1 MQKNY
6 ERNPEQA
13 NYIKQKLM
21 KRYPE
26 IFEKYEIKDIS
37 EIQVCNLAEF
47 LIKEHPEKYDRTDGT
62 RMDYENDE
70 NLKKIFAIIDHQK
83 NRAIMINTNPEGQ
96 IEEGEFGEYEFG
108 EENDSKKPQFY
119 LTNEDLK
126 QRIQK
131 QLEESIEKYA
141 KDIYSPQEIK
151 EMTEDMLPKN
161 LDDME
166 KLATKGDRE
175 ISEKAER
182 LVKIEKPDQIN
193 RKNGKSKAERN
204 ELENAS
210 KVTIGQENDGQAD
223 RNEVPEDVQKACR
236 KLNITHIKSYFY
248 VEAAQLEEKIDG
260 TRVDK
265 NGSKVLMLEVEDS
278 ANVGGPNK
286 YYGMQDERMAL
297 YGTANSEVRNVTGNV
312 TQMGKVVKPLKLES
326 PEYIEYEDSEGL
338 VIREQIDEKSDL
350 SVQEINR
357 YREEMEDILEK
368 YSQNIY
374 MIKSSNLS
382 PEKKVEEIQK
392 IDDWCDKETTKS
404 AVKYD
409 ISKADDKNID
419 QATDEH
425 TEDMQEI
432 VMEDQEIE

>member
-1 MQKNY
+1 M
-6 ERNPEQA
+6 
-13 NYIKQKLM
+13 
-21 KRYPE
+21 
-26 IFEKYEIKDIS
+26 
-37 EIQVCNLAEF
+37 CNLADF
-47 LIKEHPEKYDRTDGT
+47 LIKEHPEKYDKTAGT

-70 NLKKIFAIIDHQK
+70 NLKRIFAIVDHQK

-96 IEEGEFGEYEFG
+96 IEEGEFGKYEFG
-108 EENDSKKPQFY
+108 EASGSKKPQFY

-131 QLEESIEKYA
+131 QLEESIKKYA
-141 KDIYSPQEIK
+141 KDIYSAQEIK
-151 EMTEDMLPKN
+151 EMTEDMMPKT

-182 LVKIEKPDQIN
+182 LVKVEKPDEIN

-204 ELENAS
+204 EIENAG
-210 KVTIGQENDGQAD
+210 KVTIGQENDGQAEK
-223 RNEVPEDVQKACR
+223 NEVPDDVQKACR
-236 KLNITHIKSYFY
+236 KLNIMHIKSYFY

-265 NGSKVLMLEVEDS
+265 NGSKVLMIEVEDS

-297 YGTANSEVRNVTGNV
+297 YGTANSEVRKVTGNV

-326 PEYIEYEDSEGL
+326 PEHIEYEDSEGL

-350 SVQEINR
+350 SVQEINH

-374 MIKSSNLS
+374 MIKSSDLS
-382 PEKKVEEIQK
+382 PEEKVKEIQR
-392 IDDWCDKETTKS
+392 IDDKCDKDTTKS
-404 AVKYD
+404 ALSHG
-409 ISKADDKNID
+409 IGRIDDENID
-419 QATDEH
+419 QVTDKH
-425 TEDMQEI
+425 TEDMQED
-432 VMEDQEIE
+432 VMEDEKIR

>member
-1 MQKNY
+1 M
-6 ERNPEQA
+6 R
-13 NYIKQKLM
+13 
-21 KRYPE
+21 R
-26 IFEKYEIKDIS
+26 
-37 EIQVCNLAEF
+37 
-47 LIKEHPEKYDRTDGT
+47 
-62 RMDYENDE
+62 
-70 NLKKIFAIIDHQK
+70 
-83 NRAIMINTNPEGQ
+83 TNPEGQ
-96 IEEGEFGEYEFG
+96 IEEGEFGKYEFG
-108 EENDSKKPQFY
+108 EPNGSKKPQFY

-141 KDIYSPQEIK
+141 KDIYSSKEIK
-151 EMTEDMLPKN
+151 EMTEDMMPKN

-182 LVKIEKPDQIN
+182 LVKFEKPDEIN
-193 RKNGKSKAERN
+193 EKNGKSKAERN
-204 ELENAS
+204 EIENAN

-223 RNEVPEDVQKACR
+223 KNEVPEDVQKACR

-286 YYGMQDERMAL
+286 YYGMQDDRMAL

-350 SVQEINR
+350 SVQEINY
-357 YREEMEDILEK
+357 YRGEMEDILEK

-382 PEKKVEEIQK
+382 PQEKVKEVQK
-392 IDDWCDKETTKS
+392 IDDWCDRETTNS
-404 AVKYD
+404 AREHN
-409 ISKADDKNID
+409 ISVFDDKNID
-419 QATDEH
+419 EETDKNTLEV
-425 TEDMQEI
+425 QEEI
-432 VMEDQEIE
+432 MEGQEIE

>member
-1 MQKNY
+1 M
-6 ERNPEQA
+6 
-13 NYIKQKLM
+13 
-21 KRYPE
+21 
-26 IFEKYEIKDIS
+26 
-37 EIQVCNLAEF
+37 CNLADF
-47 LIKEHPEKYDRTDGT
+47 LIKEHPEKYDKTAGT

-70 NLKKIFAIIDHQK
+70 NLKRIFAIVDHQK

-96 IEEGEFGEYEFG
+96 IEEGEFGKYEFG
-108 EENDSKKPQFY
+108 EASGSKKPQFY

-131 QLEESIEKYA
+131 QLEESIKKYA
-141 KDIYSPQEIK
+141 KDIYSAQEIK
-151 EMTEDMLPKN
+151 EMTEDMMPKT

-182 LVKIEKPDQIN
+182 LVKVEKPDEIN

-204 ELENAS
+204 EIENAG
-210 KVTIGQENDGQAD
+210 KVTIGQENDGQAEK
-223 RNEVPEDVQKACR
+223 NEVPDDVQKACR
-236 KLNITHIKSYFY
+236 KLNIMHIKSYFY

-265 NGSKVLMLEVEDS
+265 NGSKVLMIEVEDS

-297 YGTANSEVRNVTGNV
+297 YGTANSEDRKVTGNV

-350 SVQEINR
+350 SVQEINH

-374 MIKSSNLS
+374 MIKSSDLS
-382 PEKKVEEIQK
+382 PEEKVKEIQR
-392 IDDWCDKETTKS
+392 IDDKCDKDTTKS
-404 AVKYD
+404 ALSHG
-409 ISKADDKNID
+409 IGRTDDENID
-419 QATDEH
+419 QVTDKH
-425 TEDMQEI
+425 TEDMQED
-432 VMEDQEIE
+432 VMEDEKIR

>member
-1 MQKNY
+1 MLKEDSNY
-6 ERNPEQA
+6 EKNRS
-13 NYIKQKLM
+13 I
-21 KRYPE
+21 
-26 IFEKYEIKDIS
+26 
-37 EIQVCNLAEF
+37 
-47 LIKEHPEKYDRTDGT
+47 
-62 RMDYENDE
+62 YENDE
-70 NLKKIFAIIDHQK
+70 NLKRIFAVIDSQK
-83 NRAIMINTNPEGQ
+83 NSVIMINTNQEGQ
-96 IEEGEFGEYEFG
+96 IEEGEFGTY
-108 EENDSKKPQFY
+108 DLQKHQFK
-119 LTNEDLK
+119 LTNEQIK

-131 QLEESIEKYA
+131 QLKTSIEKYA
-141 KDIYSPQEIK
+141 KDVYSSKEIK
-151 EMTEDMLPKN
+151 EMMEDMMPKT

-182 LVKIEKPDQIN
+182 LVKVEKPDEIN
-193 RKNGKSKAERN
+193 KKNGKSKAERA
-204 ELENAS
+204 ELENAD
-210 KVTIGQENDGQAD
+210 KVTIGQEKDGQAD
-223 RNEVPEDVQKACR
+223 KNEVPDDVQKACR

-278 ANVGGPNK
+278 ANVGGPNQ
-286 YYGMQDERMAL
+286 YYGMQDDRMAL
-297 YGTANSEVRNVTGNV
+297 YGTANSEVRDVTGNV

-350 SVQEINR
+350 SVQEINY

-392 IDDWCDKETTKS
+392 IDDWCDKETTDS
-404 AVKYD
+404 AIKYN
-409 ISKADDKNID
+409 ISRTDDKNID
-419 QATDEH
+419 QVTDEH
-425 TEDMQEI
+425 TEDMQDEI
-432 VMEDQEIE
+432 IEERE

>member
-1 MQKNY
+1 
-6 ERNPEQA
+6 
-13 NYIKQKLM
+13 
-21 KRYPE
+21 
-26 IFEKYEIKDIS
+26 
-37 EIQVCNLAEF
+37 
-47 LIKEHPEKYDRTDGT
+47 
-62 RMDYENDE
+62 MDYENDE
-70 NLKKIFAIIDHQK
+70 NLKRIFAVIDNQK
-83 NRAIMINTNPEGQ
+83 NSVIMINTNQEGQ
-96 IEEGEFGEYEFG
+96 IEEGEFGTY
-108 EENDSKKPQFY
+108 DLQKHQFK
-119 LTNEDLK
+119 LTNEQIK

-131 QLEESIEKYA
+131 QLKTSIEKYA
-141 KDIYSPQEIK
+141 KDVYSSKEIK
-151 EMTEDMLPKN
+151 EMMEDMMPKT

-182 LVKIEKPDQIN
+182 LVKVEKPDEIN
-193 RKNGKSKAERN
+193 KKNGKSKAERA
-204 ELENAS
+204 ELENAD
-210 KVTIGQENDGQAD
+210 KVTIGQEKDGQAD
-223 RNEVPEDVQKACR
+223 KNEVPDDVQKACR

-286 YYGMQDERMAL
+286 YYGMQDDRMAL
-297 YGTANSEVRNVTGNV
+297 YGTANSEVRDVTGNV

-350 SVQEINR
+350 SVQEINY

-392 IDDWCDKETTKS
+392 IDDWCDKETTDS
-404 AVKYD
+404 AIKYN
-409 ISKADDKNID
+409 ISRTDDKNID
-419 QATDEH
+419 QVTDKH
-425 TEDMQEI
+425 TEEMQDEI
-432 VMEDQEIE
+432 IEERE

>member
-1 MQKNY
+1 M
-6 ERNPEQA
+6 
-13 NYIKQKLM
+13 
-21 KRYPE
+21 
-26 IFEKYEIKDIS
+26 
-37 EIQVCNLAEF
+37 CNLPDF
-47 LIKEHPEKYDRTDGT
+47 LIKEHPEKYDKTAGT

-70 NLKKIFAIIDHQK
+70 NLKRIFAIVDHQK

-96 IEEGEFGEYEFG
+96 IEEGEFGKYEFG
-108 EENDSKKPQFY
+108 EPNGSKKPQFY

-131 QLEESIEKYA
+131 QLEESIKKYA

-151 EMTEDMLPKN
+151 EMTEDMMPKT

-182 LVKIEKPDQIN
+182 LVKVEKPDEIN

-204 ELENAS
+204 EIENAG
-210 KVTIGQENDGQAD
+210 KVTIGQENDGQAEK
-223 RNEVPEDVQKACR
+223 NEVPDDVQKACR
-236 KLNITHIKSYFY
+236 KLNIMHIKSYFY

-265 NGSKVLMLEVEDS
+265 NGSKVLMIEVEDS

-297 YGTANSEVRNVTGNV
+297 YGTANSEVRKVTGNV

-350 SVQEINR
+350 SVQEINH

-374 MIKSSNLS
+374 MIKSSDLS
-382 PEKKVEEIQK
+382 PEEKVKEIQR
-392 IDDWCDKETTKS
+392 IDDKCDKDTTKS
-404 AVKYD
+404 ALSHG
-409 ISKADDKNID
+409 IGRIDDENID
-419 QATDEH
+419 QVTDKH
-425 TEDMQEI
+425 TEDMQED
-432 VMEDQEIE
+432 VMEDEKIR

>member
-1 MQKNY
+1 M
-6 ERNPEQA
+6 
-13 NYIKQKLM
+13 
-21 KRYPE
+21 
-26 IFEKYEIKDIS
+26 
-37 EIQVCNLAEF
+37 CNLADF
-47 LIKEHPEKYDRTDGT
+47 LIKEHPEKYDKTAGT

-70 NLKKIFAIIDHQK
+70 NLKRIFAIIDNQK
-83 NRAIMINTNPEGQ
+83 NSAILVNTNQEGQ
-96 IEEGEFGEYEFG
+96 IEEGEFGKYEFG
-108 EENDSKKPQFY
+108 EANGSKKPQFY

-141 KDIYSPQEIK
+141 KDIYSSKEIK
-151 EMTEDMLPKN
+151 EMTEDMMPKT

-182 LVKIEKPDQIN
+182 LVKVEKPDEIN

-204 ELENAS
+204 EIENAN

-223 RNEVPEDVQKACR
+223 KNEVPDDVQKACR

-286 YYGMQDERMAL
+286 YYGIQDDRMAL

-382 PEKKVEEIQK
+382 PEEKVKEIQK
-392 IDDWCDKETTKS
+392 IDDWCDRETTNS
-404 AVKYD
+404 AREHN
-409 ISKADDKNID
+409 ISVFDDKNID
-419 QATDEH
+419 EETDKN
-425 TEDMQEI
+425 TLVVQEKI
-432 VMEDQEIE
+432 MEDQEIE

>member
-1 MQKNY
+1 M
-6 ERNPEQA
+6 
-13 NYIKQKLM
+13 
-21 KRYPE
+21 
-26 IFEKYEIKDIS
+26 
-37 EIQVCNLAEF
+37 CNLADF
-47 LIKEHPEKYDRTDGT
+47 LIKEHPEKYDKTAGT

-70 NLKKIFAIIDHQK
+70 NLKRIFAIVDHQK

-96 IEEGEFGEYEFG
+96 IEEGEFGKYEFG
-108 EENDSKKPQFY
+108 EASGSKKPQFY

-131 QLEESIEKYA
+131 QLEESIKKYA
-141 KDIYSPQEIK
+141 KDIYSAQEIK
-151 EMTEDMLPKN
+151 EMTEDMMPKT

-182 LVKIEKPDQIN
+182 LVKVEKPDEIN

-204 ELENAS
+204 EIENAG
-210 KVTIGQENDGQAD
+210 KVTIGQENDGQAEK
-223 RNEVPEDVQKACR
+223 NEVPDDVQKACR
-236 KLNITHIKSYFY
+236 KLNIMHIKSYFY

-265 NGSKVLMLEVEDS
+265 NGSKVLMIEVEDS

-297 YGTANSEVRNVTGNV
+297 YGTANSEVRKVTGNV

-350 SVQEINR
+350 SVQEINH

-374 MIKSSNLS
+374 MIKSSDLS
-382 PEKKVEEIQK
+382 PEEKVKEIQR
-392 IDDWCDKETTKS
+392 IDDKCDKDTTKS
-404 AVKYD
+404 ALSHG
-409 ISKADDKNID
+409 IGRTDDENID
-419 QATDEH
+419 QVTDKH
-425 TEDMQEI
+425 TEDMQED
-432 VMEDQEIE
+432 VMEDEKIR

>member
-1 MQKNY
+1 M
-6 ERNPEQA
+6 
-13 NYIKQKLM
+13 
-21 KRYPE
+21 
-26 IFEKYEIKDIS
+26 
-37 EIQVCNLAEF
+37 CNLADF
-47 LIKEHPEKYDRTDGT
+47 LIKEHPEKYDKTAGT

-70 NLKKIFAIIDHQK
+70 NLKRIFAIVDHQK

-96 IEEGEFGEYEFG
+96 IEEGEFGKYEFG
-108 EENDSKKPQFY
+108 EASGSKKPQFY

-131 QLEESIEKYA
+131 QLEESIKKYA
-141 KDIYSPQEIK
+141 KDIYSAQEIK
-151 EMTEDMLPKN
+151 EMTEDMMPKT

-182 LVKIEKPDQIN
+182 LVKVEKPDEIN

-204 ELENAS
+204 EIENAG
-210 KVTIGQENDGQAD
+210 KVTIGQENDGQAEK
-223 RNEVPEDVQKACR
+223 NEVPDDVQKACR
-236 KLNITHIKSYFY
+236 KLNIMHIKSYFY

-265 NGSKVLMLEVEDS
+265 NGSKVLMIEVEDS

-297 YGTANSEVRNVTGNV
+297 YGTANSEVRKVTGNV

-350 SVQEINR
+350 SVQEINH

-374 MIKSSNLS
+374 MIKSSDLS
-382 PEKKVEEIQK
+382 PEEKVKEIQR
-392 IDDWCDKETTKS
+392 IDDKCDKDTTKS
-404 AVKYD
+404 ALSHG
-409 ISKADDKNID
+409 IGRIDDENID
-419 QATDEH
+419 QVTDKH
-425 TEDMQEI
+425 TEDMQED
-432 VMEDQEIE
+432 VMEDEKIR